1 MNTMKN
7 DDEHKQE
14 QIDVRFD
21 MVYLTL
27 KLMFFVKNTK
37 INVNYKIVIL
47 YNYQNTF
54 IFLYYSLIYYHI
66 TLIKKVI

>member
-27 KLMFFVKNTK
+27 KLMFFCEK
-37 INVNYKIVIL
+37 
-47 YNYQNTF
+47 
-54 IFLYYSLIYYHI
+54 H
-66 TLIKKVI
+66 